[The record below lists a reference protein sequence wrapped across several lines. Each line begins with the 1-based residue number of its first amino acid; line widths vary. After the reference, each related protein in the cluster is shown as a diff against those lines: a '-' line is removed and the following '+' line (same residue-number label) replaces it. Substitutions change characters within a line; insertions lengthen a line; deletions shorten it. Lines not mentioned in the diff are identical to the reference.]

1 MTPEILMTAP
11 MHPVVAEVLES
22 RVTLHRLWDQPDQSA
37 FLAEVGSRIRGV
49 ATSTL
54 FGRVGEQL
62 FDALPNLE
70 VVASFG
76 VGYDNVDVGAAA
88 ARGIVV
94 TNTPGVLDDE
104 VADLTVGLLLATLRQ
119 IPQADRYLRDGRW
132 LERAFPLSATL
143 RGRRIGIVGLGRIGK
158 AVARRLEGFGVEI
171 AYHGRSQQPGV
182 AYAYYARPTDLAAAS
197 DVLIILAPGGA
208 ETSHLIDAD
217 VLAALGPD
225 GVLINVS
232 RGSLVDEPAL
242 IAALQAGTIL
252 AAGLDVYAD
261 EPRVPEALIALPN
274 TVLLP
279 HIASASVA
287 TRAAMARLVAENL
300 IAWFGTGK
308 PLTSVAETAHLAA
321 RQSRRQAEP

>member
-22 RVTLHRLWDQPDQSA
+22 RFTLHRLWEQADRAA
-37 FLAEVGSRIRGV
+37 FLVEVGPRIRGV

-54 FGRVGEQL
+54 FGRVGAEL
-62 FDALPNLE
+62 FDHLPNLE

-76 VGYDNVDVGAAA
+76 VGYDNVDVAAA
-88 ARGIVV
+88 AAHGIVV

-171 AYHGRSQQPGV
+171 AYHGRSRQPAVG
-182 AYAYYARPTDLAAAS
+182 YAYHATPAALAVAS
-197 DVLIILAPGGA
+197 DVLIILAPGSA
-208 ETSHLIDAD
+208 ETSHLVDAD

-242 IAALQAGTIL
+242 IAALRAGAIL

-279 HIASASVA
+279 HVASASVA
-287 TRAAMARLVAENL
+287 TRAAMARLVADNL
-300 IAWFGTGK
+300 IAWFDTGK
-308 PLTSVAETAHLAA
+308 PLTSVTETAHLVAHQPIA
-321 RQSRRQAEP
+321 Q

>member
-11 MHPVVAEVLES
+11 MHPVVAEVLET
-22 RVTLHRLWDQPDQSA
+22 RFTLHRLWDQADRAA
-37 FLAEVGSRIRGV
+37 FLDKVGPRIRGV
-49 ATSTL
+49 STSTL
-54 FGRVGEQL
+54 FGRVGAEL
-62 FDALPNLE
+62 FDHLPNLE

-143 RGRRIGIVGLGRIGK
+143 RGRRIGILGLGRIGK

-171 AYHGRSQQPGV
+171 AYHGRSHQPGV
-182 AYAYYARPTDLAAAS
+182 SYPYHATPVALAAAS
-197 DVLIILAPGGA
+197 DVLIVLAPGGA
-208 ETSHLIDAD
+208 ETSHLVDAD
-217 VLAALGPD
+217 VLAALGAD

-261 EPRVPEALIALPN
+261 EPRVPEVLIALPN

-287 TRAAMARLVAENL
+287 TRAAMARLVADNL
-300 IAWFGTGK
+300 IAWFDTGK

-321 RQSRRQAEP
+321 HQSMAR